1 MCHAAPVSSGAAP
14 RPVAPAAGVDAL
26 TVGRR
31 VRHLRTARGMTLE
44 ELATAVGRAPSQVSV
59 LENGKR
65 EPKLSVLQAVAAA
78 LGCSLADLLV
88 EAPPTRRD
96 ALEIT
101 LERHQ
106 RGAVF
111 AGLGLPEV
119 RVGRG
124 LPTDVLELVVGLQ
137 EEVLRLHAERS
148 ATPEEARRA
157 NAELRAQMRARDN
170 HEPALEE
177 RAAELLR
184 AVGHSGGPLSQG
196 RAAALAAHLGF
207 SLHYVG
213 DLPPTTRSVTD
224 LEHGRIYLPSA
235 RSGAAGGSGDARA
248 VLLQALASI
257 VLGHAEPTSYAQL
270 LRQRVESNYLS
281 AALLMPQAS
290 AVAFLRRAKTERELS
305 VEDLRDAFAV
315 PYETA
320 AHRFTNV
327 ATVHLDLPVHFMKVD
342 RAGRILKA
350 YENDGVRFPTDA
362 LGAVEGQPVCRHW
375 TVRTVFDIADQ
386 LSPYH
391 QYTDTA
397 AGTFWCTARTQPGT
411 GAAGEGL
418 DHSVALG
425 VPYAHVKWFRGR
437 ATTERA
443 TSSCPDPVC
452 CRQAAPEV
460 AARWQGRS
468 WASPRTPSSLLAST
482 PVGSF
487 GGVDTPAVY
496 GFLQA
501 HAPGA

>member
-1 MCHAAPVSSGAAP
+1 MSTDATARPAA
-14 RPVAPAAGVDAL
+14 RPTAPAAGLDAL

-65 EPKLSVLQAVAAA
+65 EPKLSLLQAVAAA
-78 LGCSLADLLV
+78 LGCPLSELLQ
-88 EAPPTRRD
+88 EAPPTHRD

-157 NAELRAQMRARDN
+157 NAELRAQWRARDN
-170 HEPALEE
+170 HEPDLER
-177 RAAELLR
+177 RAAELLA
-184 AVGHSGGPLSQG
+184 AVGHTGGPLSQG
-196 RAAALAAHLGF
+196 RCAALAAHLGL
-207 SLHYVG
+207 SLHYVS

-235 RSGAAGGSGDARA
+235 RVGGSGDPRTT
-248 VLLQALASI
+248 LLQALASI
-257 VLGHAEPTSYAQL
+257 VLGHEEPRSYAQL

-281 AALLMPQAS
+281 AALLMPQTS
-290 AVAFLRRAKTERELS
+290 AVEFLRRAKAERELS

-320 AHRFTNV
+320 AHRLSNL

-397 AGTFWCTARTQPGT
+397 AGTFWCTARTQPSSSGD
-411 GAAGEGL
+411 AL

-437 ATTERA
+437 ATAERA
-443 TSSCPDPVC
+443 TSRCPDPGC

-460 AARWQGRS
+460 AARWEGRA
-468 WASPRTPSSLLAST
+468 WASPRTPASLLAST

-487 GGVDTPAVY
+487 GGVDTPDVY
-496 GFLQA
+496 DFLQA
-501 HAPGA
+501 HAPRS